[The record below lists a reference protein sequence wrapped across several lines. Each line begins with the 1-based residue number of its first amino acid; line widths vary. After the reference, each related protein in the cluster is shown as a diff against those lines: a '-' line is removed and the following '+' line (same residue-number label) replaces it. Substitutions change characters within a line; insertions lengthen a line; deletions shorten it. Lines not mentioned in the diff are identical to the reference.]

1 MKKRCLAFVLCLM
14 MLISF
19 TAVSEDWTP
28 LLSDDGWRYIGYTYG
43 GVTFA
48 VPADYTSYGLTALQ
62 KANGYLIVG
71 GNRDFTLQLRV
82 FEPEVMT
89 YDAFKA
95 IISEEKTAEVST
107 RMYGETE
114 ILTFRNTIPS
124 EVSELYGI
132 VLTGLDGRF
141 YKISIFTG
149 DDELFGEDAPVW
161 EIARV
166 VGETTRIQDFTEWG
180 IENEP
185 SKHKNSITDFF
196 KRFKKDK

>member
-28 LLSDDGWRYIGYTYG
+28 LLSDDGWSYIGYTYG

-48 VPADYTSYGLTALQ
+48 VPADYTNYGLTAMQ

-114 ILTFRNTIPS
+114 ILTFRNTTPS
-124 EVSELYGI
+124 EISELYGI

-185 SKHKNSITDFF
+185 VEHKNGLLDFF

>member
-28 LLSDDGWRYIGYTYG
+28 LLSDDGWSYIGYTYG

-48 VPADYTSYGLTALQ
+48 VPANYTSYGLTALQ